1 MDPQKFARI
10 AESLRQYRRA
20 ELKDFEEELGGK
32 PLDVLY
38 VDPLPA
44 DAILNSVL
52 SSNTTFLLGRKGTGK
67 STVFAQA
74 QAVLR
79 SRNDAISTYVDVKS
93 LYDVV
98 DAGDVSQV
106 RDSTEVDEGVSRAH
120 MLRKEFL
127 GKVMAELLKEVDNVC
142 QEMSIWDR
150 WSGKRKSY
158 DDLREKLTTLQVRIR
173 EAVLEEHELPVLQQ
187 ITRSWKT
194 RQQHEA
200 LQGLNAGVTA
210 KTYLTGPTV
219 GAHASIADVDKSLD
233 DKELYNEYSDVVLRT
248 FPFGEIIREVQDLL
262 AESGLKRLV
271 VFFDDFSELRF
282 VDQRLFVDVVLAPL
296 NNSSNEAIK
305 LKIAGYPGRV
315 YYGRID
321 ATKIDT
327 ISLDFSDLYEASE
340 VQTME
345 QSAVNYATR
354 LLTTRFS
361 AFGEDIADY
370 FETSVP
376 LEEHLRLVFQTTFN
390 VPRLM
395 GSLLHTCYLD
405 RVSKGQAIT
414 QASVRLAAR
423 KYYETTILQY
433 FDRLNRFALE
443 PFENKLDRH
452 NQSELLKHIVQEARN
467 VRRKIAEGSIGG
479 TYFKNLGGNPP
490 TSHFIVSPNLA
501 GVLQPLEANFL
512 LSKYKDTRDK
522 NGEPVVV
529 YALYYGLTE
538 SERLAWGY
546 PPGRE
551 YRNYFVQRSFEFT
564 GAIHEFLSQNQTIR
578 CNRCGKNFPL
588 ELKASMELY
597 RWRCPECGDGIC
609 SIVNLAKDFEAEV
622 KQLRKDLMLEPVELE
637 ILNTLNQEGKSMRA
651 GEISVLIDVTY
662 QLVGRR
668 TSKLQEMGLVVKS
681 RGEDKNMRSEVTE
694 RAKSTYFQ
702 SEVSAELGA
711 SGVGERSHPGI

>member
-20 ELKDFEEELGGK
+20 ELKDFEEEVEGK

-38 VDPLPA
+38 VDPLP
-44 DAILNSVL
+44 DNAILNSVL

-67 STVFAQA
+67 STIFARAQA
-74 QAVLR
+74 ILR
-79 SRNDAISTYVDVKS
+79 ERKDSISTYIDVKS
-93 LYDVV
+93 LYDVM
-98 DAGDVSQV
+98 DAGDIHHLQG
-106 RDSTEVDEGVSRAH
+106 STEVDEGVSRAH

-127 GKVMAELLKEVDNVC
+127 GRVMADLLKEVDNVC
-142 QEMSIWDR
+142 QDMSVWDR
-150 WSGKRKSY
+150 WSGKKKSY
-158 DDLREKLTTLQVRIR
+158 DDLRTKLTTLQTRIR
-173 EAVLEEHELPVLQQ
+173 EAVLEKHELPILQR
-187 ITRSWKT
+187 ITRNWKT

-200 LQGLNAGVTA
+200 SQDVNAGATA
-210 KTYLTGPTV
+210 NMSMTGPTV
-219 GAHASIADVDKSLD
+219 NAHATVEDFDKSLD
-233 DKELYNEYSDVVLRT
+233 DKELYDEYSDVVLRT
-248 FPFGEIIREVQDLL
+248 FPFAEIIREVQVLL
-262 AESGLKRLV
+262 AESGLKRLI
-271 VFFDDFSELRF
+271 VFFDDFSELKF

-327 ISLDFSDLYEASE
+327 ISLDFSDLYESGD

-345 QSAVNYATR
+345 QSAIDYAAR
-354 LLTTRFS
+354 LLKTRFS
-361 AFGEDIADY
+361 AFGEDISDY
-370 FETSVP
+370 FDSSVP
-376 LEEHLRLVFQTTFN
+376 LEEHMRLCFQTTFN

-405 RVSKGQAIT
+405 RISRAQPIT

-423 KYYETTILQY
+423 KYYETTILRY

-452 NQSELLKHIVQEARN
+452 NQSELLKHIIQEARS
-467 VRRKIAEGSIGG
+467 VRRRIAEGSIGG
-479 TYFKNLGGNPP
+479 SYFQDLGGNPP
-490 TSHFIVSPNLA
+490 TSHFIVSPSLA
-501 GVLQPLEANFL
+501 AVLQPLEANFL
-512 LSKYKDTRDK
+512 LSRYKDTRDK

-578 CNRCGKNFPL
+578 CNRCVKSFPL
-588 ELKASMELY
+588 ELKASLELY
-597 RWRCPECGDGIC
+597 RWRCPECGDGLC
-609 SIVNLAKDFEAEV
+609 SIVNLAEDFEAEV
-622 KQLRKDLMLEPVELE
+622 RQLRKDLMLEPVELE
-637 ILNTLNQEGKSMRA
+637 ILNTLNQEDKAMRA
-651 GEISVLIDVTY
+651 GEISVLIDDTY
-662 QLVGRR
+662 QLVGKR
-668 TSKLQEMGLVVKS
+668 TSKLQEMGLVDKL
-681 RGEDKNMRSEVTE
+681 RGGDKNVRSRVTE
-694 RAKSTYFQ
+694 RAQATYFQ
-702 SEVSAELGA
+702 SEDSAELGA
-711 SGVGERSHPGI
+711 SLQTQ